1 MADLFGSLTMA
12 ARALQSQ
19 QVGLDVV
26 GQNIANVNT
35 AGYARRALDLSAVP
49 PADNLSAGGGV
60 EVTTIRAIRD
70 QFLERRLRLERPA
83 EGRESALADTL
94 SVVEAALGSSGSS
107 VDASLNAFFDAWSDL
122 SQDPTSSTM
131 RQAVIV
137 QSTALSTAFNDMA
150 ARFHDVR
157 KQADDGVRGAVD
169 DINQLVGRIA
179 ALNDSIARAG
189 GTGPMSAS
197 LQDQQGEA
205 IKALSEL
212 VDIDVLQNKTGGV
225 DVSFANG
232 RALVIGVTPYTIDVG
247 ANAEGMAQLS
257 SGGADVTGEISGGRL
272 AGLLSAR
279 DVVVPR
285 YQEQLDTIAYRLSQE
300 VNALHQAGYDL
311 NGNSGANVFQ
321 PLASVTGAAA
331 ALRLDAALAANPRL
345 VAAAAAPTAGDN
357 VVARQ
362 MAALRDAR
370 VFNGTGTFNDAWA
383 DLTYAVGQDS
393 ASAVAE
399 QQSRKEIVAQVE
411 SLRDAV
417 SGVSLDEEAMMM
429 MKFQRA
435 YEANARFF
443 STVDSAISTLL
454 NLVGN

>member
-1 MADLFGSLTMA
+1 MSDLFASLTMA

-35 AGYARRALDLSAVP
+35 AGYARRQLDLAAVP
-49 PADNLSAGGGV
+49 PTDRRSAGGGV
-60 EVTTIRAIRD
+60 EVSTIRAIRD

-107 VDASLNAFFDAWSDL
+107 IDASLDEFFNAWSDL

-137 QSTALSTAFNDMA
+137 QSTALATAFTAMSD
-150 ARFHDVR
+150 RLKDVR
-157 KQADDGVRGAVD
+157 KQADDGIRGAVGD
-169 DINQLVGRIA
+169 VNQLVQRIA
-179 ALNDSIARAG
+179 ALNDSIATAG

-197 LQDQQGEA
+197 LQDEQGEA

-212 VDIDVLQNKTGGV
+212 VDIDVLPNKTGGA

-232 RALVIGVTPYTIDVG
+232 RALVIGVNAYPIDVG
-247 ANAEGMAQLS
+247 SNSEGMAVLS
-257 SGGADVTGEISGGRL
+257 TGGMDVTSEISGGRL
-272 AGLLSAR
+272 AGLLGAR
-279 DVVVPR
+279 DVMVPK
-285 YQEQLDTIAYRLSQE
+285 YLSQLDTIAFTLAQQ
-300 VNALHQAGYDL
+300 VNGLHRSGFDL
-311 NGNSGANVFQ
+311 DGNPGGDVFQ
-321 PLASVTGAAA
+321 PLATVSGAAA
-331 ALRLDAALAANPRL
+331 ALSVDTLLAGSPRL
-345 VAAAAAPTAGDN
+345 VAAASAPTAGDN
-357 VVARQ
+357 GVARQ
-362 MAALRDAR
+362 LAALRDAR

-383 DLTYAVGQDS
+383 DLTYSVGHDS

-399 QQSRKEIVAQVE
+399 QRSRGEIVTQIE

-443 STVDSAISTLL
+443 TTIDSAIATLL
-454 NLVGN
+454 NMVGN

>member
-12 ARALQSQ
+12 ARALQAQ

-26 GQNIANVNT
+26 GQNIANANT
-35 AGYARRALDLSAVP
+35 AGYARRQLDLGAVP

-94 SVVEAALGSSGSS
+94 SVVEAALGASGSS
-107 VDASLNAFFDAWSDL
+107 IDANLDDFFNAWSDL
-122 SQDPTSSTM
+122 SQDPTSSTL

-137 QSTALSTAFNDMA
+137 QSSALATAFNDMS

-157 KQADDGVRGAVD
+157 RQADDGVRGAVD
-169 DINQLVGRIA
+169 DINQLVQRIA

-197 LQDQQGEA
+197 LQDEQGEA
-205 IKALSEL
+205 LKALSEL
-212 VDIDVLQNKTGGV
+212 VDVDVLQNKTGGM

-232 RALVIGVTPYTIDVG
+232 RALVIGVNAYTVDAATNV
-247 ANAEGMAQLS
+247 EGMAVLS
-257 SGGADVTGEISGGRL
+257 SGGADVTSEISGGRL
-272 AGLLSAR
+272 AGLLAAR
-279 DVVVPR
+279 DVVVPK
-285 YQEQLDTIAYRLSQE
+285 YLTQLDTIAYTLAQQ
-300 VNALHQAGYDL
+300 VNSLHQGGFDL
-311 NGNSGANVFQ
+311 DGNPGANVFQ
-321 PLASVTGAAA
+321 PLAAAAGAAS
-331 ALRLDAALAANPRL
+331 ALKVDAALVANPRL
-345 VAAAAAPTAGDN
+345 VAAASAPTAGDN
-357 VVARQ
+357 GVARQ
-362 MAALRDAR
+362 LAALRDAR

-393 ASAVAE
+393 ATALAE
-399 QQSRKEIVAQVE
+399 QESRKEIVAQVE

-417 SGVSLDEEAMMM
+417 SGISLDEEAMMM

-443 STVDSAISTLL
+443 TTIDSAISTLL

>member
-1 MADLFGSLTMA
+1 MADLFASLTSA
-12 ARALQSQ
+12 ARALQAQ

-35 AGYARRALDLSAVP
+35 AGYARRQLDLASVP
-49 PADNLSAGGGV
+49 PTDRLSAGGGV
-60 EVTTIRAIRD
+60 EIETIRAVRD

-94 SVVEAALGSSGSS
+94 GVVEAALGSSGSS
-107 VDASLNAFFDAWSDL
+107 IDASLDDFFDAWSDL
-122 SQDPTSSTM
+122 AQDPTSSTM

-137 QSTALSTAFNDMA
+137 QASSLATAFNDMA
-150 ARFHDVR
+150 ARLQDVR

-169 DINQLVGRIA
+169 DVNQLVGRIA

-197 LQDQQGEA
+197 LQDEQGEA
-205 IKALSEL
+205 IKALAGL
-212 VDIDVLQNKTGGV
+212 VDIDVLQNKTGGM

-232 RALVIGVTPYTIDVG
+232 RALVIGVNAYAIDVG
-247 ANAEGMAQLS
+247 ATAEGLATLS
-257 SGGADVTGEISGGRL
+257 SGGADVTSEISGGRL
-272 AGLLSAR
+272 SGLLDAR
-279 DVVVPR
+279 DVVVPK
-285 YQEQLDTIAYRLSQE
+285 YLDQLDTIAYTLAQQVNSLHGAGFDLAGNPGAAVFRPLSLS
-300 VNALHQAGYDL
+300 A
-311 NGNSGANVFQ
+311 
-321 PLASVTGAAA
+321 GAAA
-331 ALRLDAALAANPRL
+331 ALAVDPALAANPRL
-345 VAAAAAPTAGDN
+345 VAAAATATAGDN
-357 VVARQ
+357 GVARQ
-362 MAALRDAR
+362 LAALRDAR

-383 DLTYAVGQDS
+383 DLTYSVGQDS

-399 QQSRKEIVAQVE
+399 QRSRAEIVAQIE

-443 STVDSAISTLL
+443 ATIDSAISTLM